1 MRKMS
6 HYSLVSRAIPVSI
19 SSRICASPLSY
30 TSSPGFS
37 LQHQRTQRPQYLPM
51 LHSTT
56 TSLFLVLGAMLCAV
70 TKSFIPVPARASRS
84 VTYFPAKPTAI
95 SLVGSTMRLTPYM
108 FMSTSNFDEP
118 LILTEEN
125 AALVLEA
132 ARQELGTMFGYT
144 KENQAVGITGE
155 VDLVAVEGIS
165 IIVRLKNRFWHDR
178 KMVLTRISKFIT
190 DRIPEAMVE
199 IEDVE
204 QLKGDDAKSVSDFYA
219 H

>member
-1 MRKMS
+1 M
-6 HYSLVSRAIPVSI
+6 
-19 SSRICASPLSY
+19 
-30 TSSPGFS
+30 
-37 LQHQRTQRPQYLPM
+37 
-51 LHSTT
+51 
-56 TSLFLVLGAMLCAV
+56 
-70 TKSFIPVPARASRS
+70 PARASRS
-84 VTYFPAKPTAI
+84 ATYFPAKPTSI

-199 IEDVE
+199 IEDLE